1 MGGLSRGRRSGP
13 FWLVAGLVL
22 LGCSSVPNPGPSGD
36 TAAAREELRGNLQ
49 RALSRTPTVV
59 EKPSGVDSLRL
70 GGGFQHA
77 VVMHEGADGNL
88 TYNCV
93 DTVEAAERFMFD
105 GEAESEHAH

>member
-1 MGGLSRGRRSGP
+1 MP
-13 FWLVAGLVL
+13 NE
-22 LGCSSVPNPGPSGD
+22 SSSGD
-36 TAAAREELRGNLQ
+36 TEAAREALRGNLE
-49 RALSRTPTVV
+49 RSLSRTPTIV

-77 VVMHEGADGNL
+77 VVMHEAADGNL

-105 GEAESEHAH
+105 GDAESEHAH